1 MNNSEMIFKN
11 FDDEFLRVQK
21 SIKET
26 NDRARALGTPTTT
39 TTVTP
44 TTTTTVTPTT
54 TTTVTDAAN
63 KTETK
68 TDDEDTTWDFL
79 DDTVEI
85 GDYEIK
91 YKYIIGGVLLM
102 VLLMKK

>member
-1 MNNSEMIFKN
+1 MPIMQYTTGEKTTSTIGKKI
-11 FDDEFLRVQK
+11 DD
-21 SIKET
+21 
-26 NDRARALGTPTTT
+26 D
-39 TTVTP
+39 
-44 TTTTTVTPTT
+44 
-54 TTTVTDAAN
+54 TTVTDAAN

>member
-26 NDRARALGTPTTT
+26 NDRARALG
-39 TTVTP
+39 
-44 TTTTTVTPTT
+44 TPTT

>member
-1 MNNSEMIFKN
+1 MQYTTGEKTTSTIGKKI
-11 FDDEFLRVQK
+11 DD
-21 SIKET
+21 
-26 NDRARALGTPTTT
+26 D
-39 TTVTP
+39 
-44 TTTTTVTPTT
+44 
-54 TTTVTDAAN
+54 TTVTDAAN